1 MQPYFVGDDSS
12 ISELLAARGIR
23 LTRQREKILAIL
35 LQQKD
40 HPTASDV
47 YERAKKK
54 MPSISLATVYNS
66 LEALAR
72 SGLLKQVNVD
82 RAPTRFCANLEDHGH
97 FFCERCGAIYD
108 VEAVTAQPGNLPPGF
123 IVFHADVTLKGL
135 CPNCS
140 DLNV

>member
-1 MQPYFVGDDSS
+1 MSRYLVADDPRV
-12 ISELLAARGIR
+12 SELLAARGIR

-35 LQQKD
+35 LQQRD
-40 HPTASDV
+40 HPTALDV
-47 YERAKKK
+47 YQRAKQK

-72 SGLLKQVNVD
+72 NGLIKQVNVD
-82 RAPTRFCANLEDHGH
+82 RAPTRFCANLQDHSH

-108 VEAVTAQPGNLPPGF
+108 VEAATTRPGNLPPGF
-123 IVFHADVTLKGL
+123 IVYHADVALKGL
-135 CPNCS
+135 CSNCS

>member
-1 MQPYFVGDDSS
+1 MQPYLMEDDSN

-35 LQQKD
+35 LQQRD
-40 HPTASDV
+40 HPTASEV
-47 YERAKKK
+47 YERAKQK

-72 SGLLKQVNVD
+72 NGLLKQVNVD
-82 RAPTRFCANLEDHGH
+82 RAPTRFCANLEDHSH

-108 VEAVTAQPGNLPPGF
+108 VEAAAAQLGNLPPGF
-123 IVFHADVTLKGL
+123 VVFHADVALKGL
-135 CPNCS
+135 CSTCS

>member
-1 MQPYFVGDDSS
+1 VQPYFVEDDSS

-47 YERAKKK
+47 YERAKQK
-54 MPSISLATVYNS
+54 MPSISLATVYNC

-82 RAPTRFCANLEDHGH
+82 RAPTRFCANLQDHGH
-97 FFCERCGAIYD
+97 FFCERCGGTYD
-108 VEAVTAQPGNLPPGF
+108 VEAVLARPENLPPGF

-135 CPNCS
+135 CSNCS

>member
-1 MQPYFVGDDSS
+1 MEDDAG

-35 LQQKD
+35 LQQRD
-40 HPTASDV
+40 HPTASEV
-47 YERAKKK
+47 YERARQK

-72 SGLLKQVNVD
+72 RGLLKQVNVE
-82 RAPTRFCANLEDHGH
+82 RKPTRFCANLQDHSH
-97 FFCERCGAIYD
+97 FFCERCGTIYD
-108 VEAVTAQPGNLPPGF
+108 VEAIPARPENLPPGF
-123 IVFHADVTLKGL
+123 IVFHADVALKGL
-135 CPNCS
+135 CSNCS